1 MNVAI
6 VGATGY
12 GGIQAVNLLKKIK
25 KYKISFLGGNK
36 TSGSKW
42 NDNFPFIY
50 LDNDPYIE
58 DISVDNISKN
68 SDVALLCLPNGLSS
82 TLTRKLLDRGVKII
96 DLSADYRYKSLD
108 EWERVYS
115 KEAAIYKRN
124 DDDLCKEA
132 VYGLPEINKE
142 AISKGRLIA
151 CPGCYP
157 TSALIPLAPYLS
169 QGIIENEGIV
179 IDSKSGTSGG
189 GREPSQKLLLSEC
202 GEGLSAY
209 GLINHRHTSEIEQV
223 ASLISGNKIELLF
236 TPHLVP
242 ISRGMHSTIYGRLR
256 DPGLTSDDC
265 RILLDNYYRNFK
277 NIKVLPVDT
286 FPSTK
291 WVKNTN
297 QIFLSVKVDIR
308 NGRIVILSVIDNLLK
323 GQTGQAIQN
332 LNIMSGF
339 SMNEGLDLTN
349 NFPLNYFLSKN
360 QHEKLSEVKFYAQVY
375 VFFWR
380 VILNHHHL

>member
-12 GGIQAVNLLKKIK
+12 GGIQAVNLLKNNKN
-25 KYKISFLGGNK
+25 YKISFLGGNK

-50 LDNDPYIE
+50 LEDDPYIE
-58 DISVDNISKN
+58 EISIEKISNKADI
-68 SDVALLCLPNGLSS
+68 ALLCLPNGISS
-82 TLTRKLLDRGVKII
+82 TLTRKLLDKGIKVI

-108 EWERVYS
+108 EWKKIYS

-132 VYGLPEINKE
+132 VYGIPELNKE
-142 AISKGRLIA
+142 AIANARLIA

-157 TSALIPLAPYLS
+157 TSALIPLAPLLS

-189 GREPSQKLLLSEC
+189 GREPNQKLLLSEC

-209 GLINHRHTSEIEQV
+209 GLINHRHTSEIEQI
-223 ASLISGNKIELLF
+223 ASSISGNSIELLF
-236 TPHLVP
+236 TPHLIPV
-242 ISRGMHSTIYGRLR
+242 SRGMLSTIYGRLR

-265 RILLDNYYRNFK
+265 RILLDNFYRNFN

-286 FPSTK
+286 YPSTK

-297 QIFLSVKVDIR
+297 QIILSVKVDSR
-308 NGRIVILSVIDNLLK
+308 NGRIIILSVIDNLLK

-339 SMNEGLDLTN
+339 SIDDGLELTN
-349 NFPLNYFLSKN
+349 NFP
-360 QHEKLSEVKFYAQVY
+360 
-375 VFFWR
+375 
-380 VILNHHHL
+380 

>member
-12 GGIQAVNLLKKIK
+12 GGIQAVNLLKNNKN
-25 KYKISFLGGNK
+25 YKISFLGGNK

-50 LDNDPYIE
+50 LEDDPYIE
-58 DISVDNISKN
+58 ELSIEKISNKADI
-68 SDVALLCLPNGLSS
+68 ALLCLPNGISS
-82 TLTRKLLDRGVKII
+82 TLTRKLLDKGIKVI

-108 EWERVYS
+108 EWKKIYS

-132 VYGLPEINKE
+132 VYGIPELNKE
-142 AISKGRLIA
+142 AIANARLIA

-157 TSALIPLAPYLS
+157 TSALIPLAPLLS
-169 QGIIENEGIV
+169 QGIIENDGIV

-189 GREPSQKLLLSEC
+189 GREANQKLLLSEC

-209 GLINHRHTSEIEQV
+209 GLINHRHTSEIEQI
-223 ASLISGNKIELLF
+223 ASSISGNNIELLF
-236 TPHLVP
+236 TPHLIP
-242 ISRGMHSTIYGRLR
+242 ISRGMLSTIYGRLR

-265 RILLDNYYRNFK
+265 RILLDNFYRNFN
-277 NIKVLPVDT
+277 NIRVLPVDT
-286 FPSTK
+286 YPSTK

-297 QIFLSVKVDIR
+297 QIILSVKVDSR
-308 NGRIVILSVIDNLLK
+308 NGRIIILSVIDNLLK

-339 SMNEGLDLTN
+339 SIDDGLELTN
-349 NFPLNYFLSKN
+349 NFP
-360 QHEKLSEVKFYAQVY
+360 
-375 VFFWR
+375 
-380 VILNHHHL
+380 

>member
-12 GGIQAVNLLKKIK
+12 GGIQAVNLLKKNK
-25 KYKISFLGGNK
+25 NYKISFLGGNK

-58 DISVDNISKN
+58 EISVDNISKN
-68 SDVALLCLPNGLSS
+68 ADVALLCLPNGLSS
-82 TLTRKLLDRGVKII
+82 TLTRKLLDRGLKVI

-108 EWERVYS
+108 EWKNVYS

-157 TSALIPLAPYLS
+157 TSALIPLVPYLS

-189 GREPSQKLLLSEC
+189 GREPNQKLLLSEC
-202 GEGLSAY
+202 GEGISAY

-242 ISRGMHSTIYGRLR
+242 ISRGMHSNIYGRLR

-265 RILLDNYYRNFK
+265 RIL
-277 NIKVLPVDT
+277 
-286 FPSTK
+286 
-291 WVKNTN
+291 
-297 QIFLSVKVDIR
+297 
-308 NGRIVILSVIDNLLK
+308 
-323 GQTGQAIQN
+323 
-332 LNIMSGF
+332 
-339 SMNEGLDLTN
+339 
-349 NFPLNYFLSKN
+349 
-360 QHEKLSEVKFYAQVY
+360 
-375 VFFWR
+375 
-380 VILNHHHL
+380 